1 MVETLKTVSTK
12 PELMILYGSETG
24 NCEQISADLQEELN
38 TGEHSD
44 FFSSALAKRQVQR
57 FTLDQY
63 KKAKL
68 ADKTGLK
75 MVLVICSSTGDGEGP
90 ENT

>member
-1 MVETLKTVSTK
+1 MVETLKKVSTK

-24 NCEQISADLQEELN
+24 NCQQISADLQEELN
-38 TGEHSD
+38 TGEYSD